1 MAELTKTDIQNIV
14 DNTID
19 EFIKKELDFEIAKLN
34 NKNGSK
40 TRESN
45 NELIKNGIEKL
56 AQFLWMQ
63 KATWKNNIK

>member
-1 MAELTKTDIQNIV
+1 MDREKIKLIVQNLESLV
-14 DNTID
+14 
-19 EFIKKELDFEIAKLN
+19 ECLKKELDSEIAKLN

>member
-1 MAELTKTDIQNIV
+1 MANLTKTDIENIV
-14 DNTID
+14 DNAID
-19 EFIKKELDFEIAKLN
+19 EFIRKELDSEIAKLN

>member
-1 MAELTKTDIQNIV
+1 MGNFTKTEIENIV
-14 DNTID
+14 DTAID
-19 EFIKKELDFEIAKLN
+19 EFIKKQLDSEVAKLN
-34 NKNGSK
+34 TKNGSK
-40 TRESN
+40 TRDSN

>member
-1 MAELTKTDIQNIV
+1 MANLTKTDIENIV
-14 DNTID
+14 DNAID
-19 EFIKKELDFEIAKLN
+19 EFIKKELDSEIAKLN